1 MKFEVEYTTK
11 GIVTVTRGDN
21 IICII
26 DTKEIVVTRAFKYV
40 IEFTPKYNN
49 KELKLTLN
57 NEEEVQLV
65 IKTINKAMTM

>member
-1 MKFEVEYTTK
+1 MKFEVEYTGK
-11 GIVTVTRGDN
+11 GIVTVTRGDD

-26 DTKEIVVTRAFKYV
+26 DTKEIVVARAFKYA

-65 IKTINKAMTM
+65 VKTINKAMTM